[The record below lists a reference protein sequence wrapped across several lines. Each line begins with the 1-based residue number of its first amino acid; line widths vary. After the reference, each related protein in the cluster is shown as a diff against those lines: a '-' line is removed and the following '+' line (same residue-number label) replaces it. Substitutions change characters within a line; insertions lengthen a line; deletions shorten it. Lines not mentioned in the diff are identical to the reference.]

1 MEFGGEKTLLGPEID
16 NPFGFCYMS
25 LSKEGDGRRGHLSVA
40 IGRVYMFKIEGYI
53 RGVEKICKDL
63 RVKRLDL
70 VGSAERDDFQPGRSD
85 IDVLVEFEGLEK
97 LFDRYFELKMR
108 LEAQLGSQVDVIQ
121 EGAVKNPYI
130 RRSLNRGKVRIYG
143 S

>member
-1 MEFGGEKTLLGPEID
+1 
-16 NPFGFCYMS
+16 MS
-25 LSKEGDGRRGHLSVA
+25 VT
-40 IGRVYMFKIEGYI
+40 IGRVHMIKIEECI

-63 RVKRLDL
+63 RVKHLDL
-70 VGSAERDDFQPGRSD
+70 VGSSARDDFQPGRSD
-85 IDVLVEFEGLEK
+85 VDVLVEFEGLEK

-108 LEAQLGSQVDVIQ
+108 LEEQLGSQVDVIQ

-130 RRSLNRGKVRIYG
+130 RRSLNRDKVRIYG